1 MIEPTL
7 EVLFDSPIR
16 VRLLKLFL
24 FSPDRNFDGKTIAE
38 MLNVASGLI
47 KKHLAKLSETRF
59 VIAKKIGGKR
69 VFKINKDFIFYEE
82 LKELVVKASPAS
94 KQNLLRRLKSFG
106 GVKLAALS
114 GIFLRRSQSES
125 RPYLASGLNLDN
137 SHADLLVVGDKIK
150 SAKFDRFLK
159 ELEAEV
165 GREIN
170 CALMTTKEFYY
181 RYNMYDRFV
190 RDILDFKHE
199 KLINKLKI

>member
-1 MIEPTL
+1 M
-7 EVLFDSPIR
+7 
-16 VRLLKLFL
+16 
-24 FSPDRNFDGKTIAE
+24 
-38 MLNVASGLI
+38 
-47 KKHLAKLSETRF
+47 
-59 VIAKKIGGKR
+59 
-69 VFKINKDFIFYEE
+69 
-82 LKELVVKASPAS
+82 
-94 KQNLLRRLKSFG
+94 
-106 GVKLAALS
+106 
-114 GIFLRRSQSES
+114 
-125 RPYLASGLNLDN
+125 ASGLNLDN